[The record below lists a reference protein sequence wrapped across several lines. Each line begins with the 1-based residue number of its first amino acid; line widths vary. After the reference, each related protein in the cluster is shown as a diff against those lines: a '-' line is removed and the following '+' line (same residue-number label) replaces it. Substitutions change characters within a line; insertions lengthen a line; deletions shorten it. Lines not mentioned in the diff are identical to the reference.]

1 MRFMNEYDIEDA
13 VLRYRDYPVLGPASQ
28 TLENLMHATN
38 AMSDGWCYWPKP
50 ARAAAKLMELI
61 EGDPQDRYSN
71 RDDTTPKA
79 YAAALTPIKALR
91 TRHNMT
97 FEIVN
102 PT

>member
-1 MRFMNEYDIEDA
+1 MRFMNEYDIENA
-13 VLRYRDYPVLGPASQ
+13 VRRYRDYPVLGAASR

-38 AMSDGWCYWPKP
+38 SMSDGWAYWPKP
-50 ARAAAKLMELI
+50 AKAAAKLMDLI
-61 EGDPQDRYSN
+61 EGDPQGRFGD

-97 FEIVN
+97 FEIVD